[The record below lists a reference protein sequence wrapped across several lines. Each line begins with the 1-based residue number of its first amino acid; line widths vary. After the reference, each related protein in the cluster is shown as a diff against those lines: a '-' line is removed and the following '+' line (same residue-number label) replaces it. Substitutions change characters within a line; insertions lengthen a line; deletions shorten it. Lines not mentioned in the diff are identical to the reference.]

1 MGYSVFSEEKTMK
14 TWYVKELSRM
24 NNVSIRTL
32 HYYDKIGLLKPS
44 DRLSNGYRVYSEK
57 DVKKLEQIIALKFFG
72 FTLARIKQIL
82 SHQELTLEQLE
93 TQLLLLQSE
102 VSFLQEAQRNLLHA
116 SIKEFRKNSSIDWHQ
131 IAKLINDYTQASKEL
146 TLHAQ
151 KTLSEQGPRVH
162 QELTHHQ
169 DIWHKLISKINSF
182 ENDSNT

>member
-1 MGYSVFSEEKTMK
+1 MT
-14 TWYVKELSRM
+14 
-24 NNVSIRTL
+24 NVSIRTL

-44 DRLSNGYRVYSEK
+44 DRLPNGYRVYSEK

-72 FTLARIKQIL
+72 FTLARIKQLL

-116 SIKEFRKNSSIDWHQ
+116 SIKEYRKKSSIDWHH
-131 IAKLINDYTQASKEL
+131 IANLISDYTDASKEL
-146 TLHAQ
+146 TLHA
-151 KTLSEQGPRVH
+151 KRTLKEAQEQGSMVH
-162 QELTHHQ
+162 QELSHHQ
-169 DIWHKLISKINSF
+169 DIWHKLITKINSY